1 MSFPDENKLIAT
13 PVSARIGRLATPPL
27 PGNLGDLSH
36 LSEVISYYRHLVKV
50 IMNIDDLL
58 NAAKTKLDLKS
69 DYALAKRL
77 DTSTSRIGH
86 WRTGQR
92 TPDEQACFQ
101 LAEILEESPAA
112 IIAMVRLG
120 KEKEPSKIE
129 FWKRQA
135 TRYAIG
141 AGYTISW
148 KRKRRGLRS
157 CV

>member
-1 MSFPDENKLIAT
+1 
-13 PVSARIGRLATPPL
+13 
-27 PGNLGDLSH
+27 
-36 LSEVISYYRHLVKV
+36 
-50 IMNIDDLL
+50 MNIDDLL

-141 AGYTISW
+141 AGIVALLSVGSASASASVG
-148 KRKRRGLRS
+148 GLDHAFENHLFDIPKIMRICMS
-157 CV
+157 TVYR